1 MAATTV
7 LGDSTPN
14 AVQTGVKHG
23 FIRKIYFTAT
33 IGAAGAVTKVAAGT
47 DGETTVELTSTGL
60 YSLTGMPTGGGK
72 RVLAAGGNIINN
84 DTSPTAGDA
93 RIVTWGPIDLSLG
106 TASILT
112 TAGDDGAVADPTDGV
127 TLLAW
132 LEISCGT

>member
-23 FIRKIYFTAT
+23 FIRKIYFCGT
-33 IGAAGAVTKVAAGT
+33 IGATGAITKVAAGT
-47 DGETTVELTSTGL
+47 DGETTVTRSSAGL
-60 YSLTGMPTGGGK
+60 YALAGMPTGGGK
-72 RVLAAGGNIINN
+72 RVLAAGGCIINN
-84 DTSPTAGDA
+84 DTSPTVTEA
-93 RIVTWGPIDLSLG
+93 RTVTWGPIDLSAG

-112 TAGDDGAVADPTDGV
+112 TADDDGDVADPTDGT